1 MVQSV
6 SVGLLGLGTV
16 GSGVVQ
22 IIDEHQDKL
31 KHQIG
36 CEVKVEKILVS
47 DINKK
52 RNVKLNGSRLT
63 TDPYEIIND
72 PNIDVI
78 IEVMGGVDE
87 TKQYV
92 LQALKNKKHV
102 VTANK
107 DLIALHGRELLQT
120 AAENKCDL
128 FFEASVGGGIPLIR
142 SLVEGLA
149 SDQITKLMG
158 IVNGT
163 TNYILTKMA
172 QEGREYEEVLKE
184 AQELGFAEAD
194 PTSDVEGLDAARKLT
209 ILGTLA
215 FSMPI
220 ELEDIT
226 VSGISNV
233 TKEDLE
239 FCQQLGYTMKLIA
252 LADRKEDKVEVSVQ
266 PTLLPHDHPLAS
278 VNDEYNAVYV
288 YGKAV
293 GETMFYGPGA
303 GKLPTATAVVSD
315 LIEVVKNMLL
325 GVNGNRVISPQFE
338 KKLKTDDEIEAKY
351 LVRIH
356 AVDIPGTFAKITTLF
371 GDEKISLEKILQL
384 PIKNDNLAEII
395 IVTHKA
401 KQSQIKSVLTKLS
414 DCPAVERVISSYRVE
429 GDVSS

>member
-36 CEVKVEKILVS
+36 CEVKIDKILVN
-47 DINKK
+47 DIHKK
-52 RNVKLNGSRLT
+52 RDVKLNGSRLT
-63 TDPYEIIND
+63 TDPYEIIDD

-87 TKQYV
+87 TREYV
-92 LQALKNKKHV
+92 FQALRNKKHV

-107 DLIALHGRELLQT
+107 DLMALHGRELLEL

-128 FFEASVGGGIPLIR
+128 FFEASVGGGIPIIR

-149 SDQITKLMG
+149 SDRIKKLLG

-163 TNYILTKMA
+163 TNYILTKMS

-184 AQELGFAEAD
+184 AQQLGYAEAD

-220 ELEDIT
+220 ELEDIH
-226 VSGISNV
+226 VYGISAV

-239 FCQQLGYTMKLIA
+239 FCKQLGYTMKLIA
-252 LADRKEDKVEVSVQ
+252 LAERTDNKVEVSVQ
-266 PTLLPHDHPLAS
+266 PTLLPHNHPLAA
-278 VNDEYNAVYV
+278 VNDEFNAIYV
-288 YGKAV
+288 YGEAV

-315 LIEVVKNMLL
+315 LIDVVKNMLL
-325 GVNGNRVISPQFE
+325 GVNGNSIVRPQFD
-338 KKLKTDDEIEAKY
+338 KQLKTDDEIEAKY
-351 LVRIH
+351 LLRIH

-371 GDEKISLEKILQL
+371 GEEQISLEKILQL
-384 PIKNDNLAEII
+384 PIRDDKLAEII
-395 IVTHKA
+395 VVTHKA
-401 KQSQIKSVLTKLS
+401 KQSQIKDVLVKLK
-414 DCPAVERVISSYRVE
+414 DCPVVKQVKSSYRVE
-429 GDVSS
+429 GDVTA